1 MKVVFLQNVE
11 GMAQIGQVKE
21 VADGYGRN
29 FLLPKKMALLAT
41 PGAMRQA
48 EAQVKVEANR
58 VAKQEAEMTELAK
71 KLEAAGITIK
81 VKAGEEGKLFGSV
94 SNADIAQALL
104 QVANLEV
111 DRRKIELEE
120 PIKQVGT
127 YEVILRLSKDNSV
140 KGYPLLYSNPR

>member
-1 MKVVFLQNVE
+1 M
-11 GMAQIGQVKE
+11 
-21 VADGYGRN
+21 
-29 FLLPKKMALLAT
+29 
-41 PGAMRQA
+41 
-48 EAQVKVEANR
+48 EAAR

-94 SNADIAQALL
+94 TTADIAQGLL

-111 DRRKIELEE
+111 DRRKIELAE

-127 YEVILRLSKDNSV
+127 YEVILRLTKTV
-140 KGYPLLYSNPR
+140 AARLKVVVEPEQA

>member
-29 FLLPKKMALLAT
+29 FLLPKKMAALAT

-48 EAQVKVEANR
+48 EVQVKVEAAR
-58 VAKQEAEMTELAK
+58 VAKQEAELSDLAK

-94 SNADIAQALL
+94 SSADIAQGLL

-127 YEVILRLSKDNSV
+127 YEVILRLSKTV
-140 KGYPLLYSNPR
+140 TARLKVVVEPEQA

>member
-1 MKVVFLQNVE
+1 MKVVFVQDVE
-11 GMAQIGQVKE
+11 GVAQIGDVKV

-29 FLLPKKMALLAT
+29 FLLPKKLALLAT

-48 EAQVKVEANR
+48 EIQRKVEAVH

-94 SNADIAQALL
+94 GTADIAQGLL

-111 DRRKIELEE
+111 DRRKIDLAE

-127 YEVILRLSKDNSV
+127 YEVILRLSKTVNARLKV
-140 KGYPLLYSNPR
+140 AVEPEQA

>member
-11 GMAQIGQVKE
+11 GMAKIGDVKE

-29 FLLPKKMALLAT
+29 FLLPKKMAALAT

-48 EAQVKVEANR
+48 EVQVKVEAAH
-58 VAKQEAEMTELAK
+58 VAKQEAELSELAK

-127 YEVILRLSKDNSV
+127 YEVILRLSKTV
-140 KGYPLLYSNPR
+140 AARLKVVVEPEQA

>member
-1 MKVVFLQNVE
+1 MKVVFLQNLE
-11 GMAQIGQVKE
+11 GTAQIGQVKE

-29 FLLPKKMALLAT
+29 FLLPKKIALLAT

-48 EAQVKVEANR
+48 EVQVKVEAAR
-58 VAKQEAEMTELAK
+58 VAKQEAEMSELAK

-127 YEVILRLSKDNSV
+127 YEVILRLSKTVGARLKVVVESEQA
-140 KGYPLLYSNPR
+140 

>member
-29 FLLPKKMALLAT
+29 FLLPKKLALLAT
-41 PGAMRQA
+41 PSAMRQA
-48 EAQVKVEANR
+48 EVQLKVEAAR
-58 VAKQEAEMTELAK
+58 VAKQESEMSELAK

-127 YEVILRLSKDNSV
+127 YEVILRLTKTIGARLKVVVESEQA
-140 KGYPLLYSNPR
+140 